1 VSRQDSIPKTEIP
14 ALVLSDMADRL
25 NSFESEE
32 AREAF
37 LLKEVAKSRKEL
49 TAEMQARVKAAV
61 RMLNLPN

>member
-32 AREAF
+32 ALEAF